1 MIGKPFF
8 VLQHLQTDWIESVSN
23 HLFQRGETCGGAV
36 RLAKGSENG
45 LLSYYRKCSEKHE
58 PLALSWGE
66 TSDKVRSN
74 TVQSRSFLSHN
85 PPGNQEANQDA
96 AIVTTCCA
104 WEINYSPLL
113 VCSLCFLLNESVW
126 ALQDRCSLTKIFFF
140 FLPRLL
146 AQICNSHR
154 KALARKEASIGTTWH
169 WESCHHQPSVIIV

>member
-23 HLFQRGETCGGAV
+23 HLFQRGEICGGAV

-113 VCSLCFLLNESVW
+113 VCSLCFLLNESMWV
-126 ALQDRCSLTKIFFF
+126 LQDRCSLTKIFFF
-140 FLPRLL
+140 SFLVCLHRFVIPTEKLL
-146 AQICNSHR
+146 PGKKLPLELLGIEN
-154 KALARKEASIGTTWH
+154 L
-169 WESCHHQPSVIIV
+169 VIISPVWL